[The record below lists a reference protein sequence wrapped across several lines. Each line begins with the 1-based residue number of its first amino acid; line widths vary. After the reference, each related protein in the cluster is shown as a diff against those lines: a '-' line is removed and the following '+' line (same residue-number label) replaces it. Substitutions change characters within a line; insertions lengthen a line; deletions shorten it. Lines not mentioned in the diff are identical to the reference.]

1 MCRQPLELLSANGWS
16 EELGQVTAAAFALA
30 HTAFWRLGPALAASL
45 RFGVLM
51 VAAPWRHDV
60 FAIAIAHTGLLL
72 MGLLAV

>member
-1 MCRQPLELLSANGWS
+1 
-16 EELGQVTAAAFALA
+16 
-30 HTAFWRLGPALAASL
+30 
-45 RFGVLM
+45 M